1 MAAFY
6 VASAEII
13 GVGVTESGEAAEQED
28 VTDRIQVCL
37 GSSQLKITDTGHFLL
52 GKVDYL
58 FLSCFQCWLE

>member
-28 VTDRIQVCL
+28 VTNRIQVCL
-37 GSSQLKITDTGHFLL
+37 GS
-52 GKVDYL
+52 
-58 FLSCFQCWLE
+58 